1 MKPLNLLFL
10 LSVFTM
16 GSLFAQNSANY
27 EVLYF
32 KANLS
37 CCQAKACDAL
47 QKDVAE
53 VFESNFDSKDVS
65 FKVVKLEDD
74 ANQELIDKYNAK
86 SQTVVCVKSGSDT
99 EKYADLSP
107 IVRKYRSHEDKE
119 KLVSQIKGE
128 IVKLN

>member
-1 MKPLNLLFL
+1 MKRLNLLFL

-16 GSLFAQNSANY
+16 GSLLAQNNANY

-32 KANLS
+32 KANLA

-65 FKVVKLEDD
+65 FTVVKLEDD
-74 ANQELIDKYNAK
+74 AKQELIDKYNAK
-86 SQTVVCVKSGSDT
+86 SQTVVCVKSDDDKGKSV
-99 EKYADLSP
+99 DLSP
-107 IVRKYRSHEDKE
+107 AIRQYKDHKDKE
-119 KLVSQIKGE
+119 KLVAQIKGE